1 MEYTYKDL
9 EELSFEE
16 QIKIIEGAK
25 KWVLLMIYQ
34 NN

>member
-9 EELSFEE
+9 DGLSFEE

-25 KWVLLMIYQ
+25 KWV
-34 NN
+34 NK

>member
-9 EELSFEE
+9 DGLPFEE

-25 KWVLLMIYQ
+25 KWVTK
-34 NN
+34 

>member
-9 EELSFEE
+9 DGLSFED

-25 KWVLLMIYQ
+25 RWVRK
-34 NN
+34 